1 MTKFKSEKVKKFECG
16 KVNFL
21 LAMGF
26 FTFLFF
32 QFSTLPISAQIKIVP
47 TPTPKIPFSESLQAV
62 VVTTKD
68 WTATSGTAQV
78 FERKNKN
85 SKWKK
90 TDESFAVV
98 IGKNGMAWGAGLNDL
113 PSDTGMILMKKE
125 GDGKSPA
132 GIFSLISTFGT
143 AEKADFIKFPYT
155 RIEKWTE
162 CVDDVKSSH
171 YNKIVNRMQVG
182 DFNWESSEKMSE
194 IGAEYDLG
202 IVVGHNS
209 NPIIKGNGSCIFL
222 HVWKNETETTLG
234 CTAMARENIEKLL
247 KNLEPSKNPV
257 LIQLPNDSYKQFQKT
272 WKLPK
277 LK

>member
-1 MTKFKSEKVKKFECG
+1 MLKFALLLTLLLSANLFAQVKT
-16 KVNFL
+16 VPIP
-21 LAMGF
+21 LA
-26 FTFLFF
+26 
-32 QFSTLPISAQIKIVP
+32 
-47 TPTPKIPFSESLQAV
+47 KIPFSESLQAV

-68 WTATSGTAQV
+68 WTKTSGAAQI
-78 FERKNKN
+78 FERKNIK
-85 SKWKK
+85 SKWKSK
-90 TDESFAVV
+90 GESFAVV

-113 PSDTGMILMKKE
+113 PSDTGRLLMKTE

-132 GIFSLISTFGT
+132 GIFPLMSAFGT
-143 AEKADFIKFPYT
+143 SEKADFIKFPYT

-162 CVDDVKSSH
+162 CVDDAKSSH

-182 DFNWESSEKMSE
+182 DFNWESSEKMLE
-194 IGAEYDLG
+194 IGAVYDLG
-202 IVVGHNS
+202 IFVGHNS
-209 NPIIKGNGSCIFL
+209 NPINKGGGSCIFL
-222 HVWKNETETTLG
+222 HIWKNETETTEG

-247 KNLEPSKNPV
+247 KTLEPSKNPV

>member
-1 MTKFKSEKVKKFECG
+1 
-16 KVNFL
+16 
-21 LAMGF
+21 MGF
-26 FTFLFF
+26 FTFFLLNFFTLTLF
-32 QFSTLPISAQIKIVP
+32 AQVKTVP
-47 TPTPKIPFSESLQAV
+47 TPTPKIPFSESIQAV

-78 FERKNKN
+78 FERKNTK

-98 IGKNGMAWGAGLNDL
+98 IGKNGLAWGAGGLNDL
-113 PSDTGMILMKKE
+113 PSDTGMILLKKE

-132 GIFSLISTFGT
+132 GIFSLISAFGT

-155 RIEKWTE
+155 RIEEYTE

-182 DFNWESSEKMSE
+182 NFDWKSSEKMLE
-194 IGAEYDLG
+194 VGAEYDLG
-202 IVVGHNS
+202 IVVGYNS
-209 NPIIKGNGSCIFL
+209 TPIIKGNGSCIFL
-222 HVWKNETETTLG
+222 HIWKNETETTLG

-247 KNLEPSKNPV
+247 KKLEPAKNPV
-257 LIQLPNDSYKQFQKT
+257 LIQLPNDSYKQFQKS

-277 LK
+277 L

>member
-1 MTKFKSEKVKKFECG
+1 MSKFSLL
-16 KVNFL
+16 FL
-21 LAMGF
+21 L
-26 FTFLFF
+26 FLSVNLF
-32 QFSTLPISAQIKIVP
+32 AQVKTVP

-98 IGKNGMAWGAGLNDL
+98 IGKNGMVWGAGGLNNL
-113 PSDTGMILMKKE
+113 PSDTQMILLKKE

-132 GIFSLISTFGT
+132 GIFPLTSAFGT
-143 AEKADFIKFPYT
+143 SEKVDFIKFPYT
-155 RIEKWTE
+155 RIEEYTE
-162 CVDDVKSSH
+162 CVDDAKSIH

-182 DFNWESSEKMSE
+182 DFDWKSSEKMLE

-202 IVVGHNS
+202 IFVGYNS

-222 HVWKNETETTLG
+222 HIWKNETETTLG
-234 CTAMARENIEKLL
+234 CTAMARENMEKLL
-247 KNLEPSKNPV
+247 KILELAKNPV
-257 LIQLPNDSYKQFQKT
+257 LIQLPTESYKQFQKS

-277 LK
+277 L

>member
-1 MTKFKSEKVKKFECG
+1 MLKFSLLILLFLSANIFAQVK
-16 KVNFL
+16 
-21 LAMGF
+21 
-26 FTFLFF
+26 T
-32 QFSTLPISAQIKIVP
+32 VP

-78 FERKNKN
+78 FERKNTK
-85 SKWKK
+85 SKWKSK
-90 TDESFAVV
+90 GESFAVV
-98 IGKNGMAWGAGLNDL
+98 IGKNGLAWGAGLNDL

-132 GIFSLISTFGT
+132 GIFSLTSTFGT

-182 DFNWESSEKMSE
+182 DFNWESSEKMLE

-202 IVVGHNS
+202 IFVGHNS
-209 NPIIKGNGSCIFL
+209 NPITRGGGSCIFL
-222 HVWKNETETTLG
+222 HIWKNETETTLG

-247 KNLEPSKNPV
+247 KTLEPAKNPV
-257 LIQLPNDSYKQFQKT
+257 LIQLPTDSYKQFQKT
-272 WKLPK
+272 WNLPK
-277 LK
+277 IK

>member
-1 MTKFKSEKVKKFECG
+1 M
-16 KVNFL
+16 NFL
-21 LAMGF
+21 LAIGF
-26 FTFLFF
+26 FTFLLF
-32 QFSTLPISAQIKIVP
+32 QFSALSIFAQVKTVP
-47 TPTPKIPFSESLQAV
+47 SPTPKIPFSESLQAV

-90 TDESFAVV
+90 TEESFAVV
-98 IGKNGMAWGAGLNDL
+98 IGKNGMAWGAGGLNNL
-113 PSDTGMILMKKE
+113 PSDTQMILLKKE

-132 GIFSLISTFGT
+132 GIFPLTSAFGT
-143 AEKADFIKFPYT
+143 SEKADFIKFPYT
-155 RIEKWTE
+155 RIEEWTE

-202 IVVGHNS
+202 IVVGYNS

-222 HVWKNETETTLG
+222 HIWKNETEITLG

-257 LIQLPNDSYKQFQKT
+257 LIQLPNDSYKQFQKP

>member
-1 MTKFKSEKVKKFECG
+1 MKKFKCRKI
-16 KVNFL
+16 NFL
-21 LAMGF
+21 RAICF
-26 FTFLFF
+26 FTFSLFYVF
-32 QFSTLPISAQIKIVP
+32 TFPLFAQVKTVP
-47 TPTPKIPFSESLQAV
+47 TPTPKIPFSESRQAV

-78 FERKNKN
+78 FERKNTK
-85 SKWKK
+85 SKWKSK
-90 TDESFAVV
+90 GDSFAVV

-132 GIFSLISTFGT
+132 GIFPLTSTFGT

-155 RIEKWTE
+155 KIVKYTE

-182 DFNWESSEKMSE
+182 DFNWESSEKMLE

-202 IVVGHNS
+202 IFVGHNS
-209 NPIIKGNGSCIFL
+209 NPITRGGGSCIFL
-222 HVWKNETETTLG
+222 HIWKNETETTLG

-247 KNLEPSKNPV
+247 KTLEPAKNPV
-257 LIQLPNDSYKQFQKT
+257 LIQLPTDSYKQFQKT
-272 WKLPK
+272 WNLPK